1 MHGTTTLTT
10 LDVDTPLAQAR
21 TLILSLRP
29 SIAWR
34 IGMATSPLDLLDDNG
49 LTGWRLGTD
58 RIATQLRA
66 NPYTS
71 ELEDSVLDW
80 LDNDWLLEGFRWRS
94 LHTVFARACLAL
106 GPTGR
111 RNTAATPELVERQWT
126 RNLAAA
132 LSRVG
137 PHYAPS
143 SAELRMGERLYR
155 LLPTGPEADWVCN
168 ELARLEP
175 VDDTPRRA
183 EGHPRELWSLTRKC
197 DQATLRAVFLHD
209 VNQPA

>member
-1 MHGTTTLTT
+1 MQGTTTLTA
-10 LDVDTPLAQAR
+10 LDVDTPLAQTR

-34 IGMATSPLDLLDDNG
+34 IGMATAPVDLLDDNG
-49 LTGWRLGTD
+49 LIGWRLGTE
-58 RIATQLRA
+58 RISTQLKDKP
-66 NPYTS
+66 NPAA
-71 ELEDSVLDW
+71 LETRVLDW
-80 LDNDWLLEGFRWRS
+80 LRHDWLLEGFRWRS

-111 RNTAATPELVERQWT
+111 RNTVASPELVERQWT

-143 SAELRMGERLYR
+143 KAELRMAERLVK
-155 LLPTGPEADWVCN
+155 LLPRDSKSEWVRD
-168 ELARLEP
+168 ELATLEP
-175 VDDTPRRA
+175 MADTPQRP
-183 EGHPRELWSLTRKC
+183 EGHLSELWSLTRKC
-197 DQATLRAVFLHD
+197 DQSTLRAVFLHD
-209 VNQPA
+209 VN

>member
-1 MHGTTTLTT
+1 MQGTTTLTA
-10 LDVDTPLAQAR
+10 LDVDTPLAQTR

-34 IGMATSPLDLLDDNG
+34 IGMATAPVDLLDDNG
-49 LTGWRLGTD
+49 LIGWRLGTE
-58 RIATQLRA
+58 RIGTQLRDKPSPSA
-66 NPYTS
+66 
-71 ELEDSVLDW
+71 LEHRVLDW
-80 LDNDWLLEGFRWRS
+80 LGHDWLLEGFRWRS

-111 RNTAATPELVERQWT
+111 RNTAGSPELVERQWT

-143 SAELRMGERLYR
+143 KAELRMAGRLGR
-155 LLPTGPEADWVCN
+155 LLPTGPAADWVHG

-175 VDDTPRRA
+175 MADTPLRP
-183 EGHPRELWSLTRKC
+183 EGHPSDLWSLTRKC

-209 VNQPA
+209 VN

>member
-1 MHGTTTLTT
+1 MHGTTTLST
-10 LDVDTPLAQAR
+10 LDVDKPLAQAR

-34 IGMATSPLDLLDDNG
+34 IGMATSPVDLLDDNG

-58 RIATQLRA
+58 RIANQLRA
-66 NPYTS
+66 DPLTS
-71 ELEDSVLDW
+71 ELEERVLDW
-80 LDNDWLLEGFRWRS
+80 LDHDSFLEGFRWRS
-94 LHTVFARACLAL
+94 LHTVFARACLVL

-111 RNTAATPELVERQWT
+111 LNTAAAPELIERQWT

-137 PHYAPS
+137 PNYTPS
-143 SAELRMGERLYR
+143 RAELRMGERLHR
-155 LLPTGPEADWVCN
+155 LLPAGPEADWVCN
-168 ELARLEP
+168 ELAQLEP
-175 VDDTPRRA
+175 AEDTPRRA
-183 EGHPRELWSLTRKC
+183 GGHPRDLWSLTRKC